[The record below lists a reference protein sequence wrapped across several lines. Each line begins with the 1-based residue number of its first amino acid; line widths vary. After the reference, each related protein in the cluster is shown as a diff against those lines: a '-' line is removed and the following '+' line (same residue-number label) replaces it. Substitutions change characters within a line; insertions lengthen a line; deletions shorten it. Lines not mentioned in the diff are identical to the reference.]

1 MTDFSA
7 KSSFTVIM
15 IFRSA
20 RSRRKKRSTEEAFE
34 MEEVQPGSGEENI
47 AVEKED
53 GRAKTHLTKKAI
65 NADDPKRTKNVLGVF
80 VHQSDCL
87 KLDLHVLHPVVKVI
101 PC

>member
-1 MTDFSA
+1 
-7 KSSFTVIM
+7 M

-34 MEEVQPGSGEENI
+34 MEEVEPGSGEEGI
-47 AVEKED
+47 AVEDE
-53 GRAKTHLTKKAI
+53 RAKTHLTKKAI

-87 KLDLHVLHPVVKVI
+87 KLDLHVLHPVVKVKASF
-101 PC
+101 PLC